1 MDLRHLRCFLVVAE
15 ELHFT
20 RAAKRL
26 HIEPSPLSR
35 TIKELETELG
45 VVLLKRDRHSTRLTH
60 PGKVFLQEIKHV
72 FMTLEHAKQSV
83 MAAACG
89 YRSTLRIALSDGA
102 ALPQLAPVLA
112 RCREEVPDLEI
123 RIIEVPLLVQLRGLR
138 DNTFDAGFS
147 RSADVGDS
155 IVAQPV
161 WSDPLVVAVPIRHPL
176 LVHAEIPLSELLRHP
191 LILCHP
197 EIYAGCSY
205 QLNQILRR
213 GDAEPIVI
221 EHVTSMDMML
231 ALVAAGYGVG
241 FTTLSHV
248 AMCQYPDIVTRPLN
262 MERSA
267 LITYLLRPDTT
278 QSSQLA
284 GFVERV
290 LESTEDLVPLV
301 ARVNQLYG

>member
-45 VVLLKRDRHSTRLTH
+45 VVLLKRDRHSTSLTH
-60 PGKVFLQEIKHV
+60 PGKVFLQEVKHV
-72 FMTLEHAKQSV
+72 FMALEHAKQSV
-83 MAAACG
+83 MAAASG

-112 RCREEVPDLEI
+112 RCREEVPDVDI
-123 RIIEVPLLVQLRGLR
+123 RITEVPLSAQLRGLR

-197 EIYAGCSY
+197 EIYAGCSH

-213 GDAEPIVI
+213 GDTAPIVI

-248 AMCQYPDIVTRPLN
+248 AMCQYPGIVARQLD

-278 QSSQLA
+278 QSSQLE
-284 GFVERV
+284 GFIARV
-290 LESTEDLVPLV
+290 LNSVEDSVPLV
-301 ARVNQLYG
+301 ARVNQFYG